1 MYIYNYNQ
9 ATSHIYQFKKGKK
22 YDCPDK
28 QKRHQKNST
37 ITQGCKKPFQQ
48 TNNSNRWK
56 FIWVKLVNCI

>member
-1 MYIYNYNQ
+1 MHIYKWREICMYIYNYNQ

-37 ITQGCKKPFQQ
+37 IT
-48 TNNSNRWK
+48 
-56 FIWVKLVNCI
+56 